1 MGLFGPEKILL
12 HIEKFDYKPGE
23 TIKGTVKLQLK
34 KPLNARK
41 LEVGLIGRKIEQQSG
56 IRIGM
61 SPGSHKTG
69 YQKSTQY
76 STVYD
81 FQIPLC
87 GEQEYLEGLFPFE
100 IKIPDNI
107 LQENATSQGNVAT
120 AVNVLKTLSG
130 VSSRV
135 EWMVVARLD
144 VPLKLDVSK
153 SQKIVLS

>member
-56 IRIGM
+56 IRIGL
-61 SPGSHKTG
+61 SPGSPKTG
-69 YQKSTQY
+69 YQKTTQY

-81 FQIPLC
+81 FQIPLS
-87 GEQEYLEGLFPFE
+87 GEQEYLEGMYPFE
-100 IKIPDNI
+100 IKIPENI
-107 LQENATSQGNVAT
+107 LQDNISSQGNVAA
-120 AVNVLKTLSG
+120 AVNVLKTISG

-144 VPLKLDVSK
+144 VPLKLDVSAT
-153 SQKIVLS
+153 QKIVLS

>member
-1 MGLFGPEKILL
+1 MGLFGPEKIMLSL
-12 HIEKFDYKPGE
+12 EKYDYKPGE

-41 LEVGLIGRKIEQQSG
+41 LEVGFIGRKIEQQSG
-56 IRIGM
+56 IRVGI

-69 YQKSTQY
+69 YQKTTQY

-81 FQIPLC
+81 FQMPLS
-87 GEQEYLEGLFPFE
+87 GEQEYLEGTYPFE
-100 IKIPDNI
+100 IKIPENI
-107 LQENATSQGNVAT
+107 LQDNISSQGNVAA
-120 AVNVLKTLSG
+120 AVNMLKTLSG

-144 VPLKLDVSK
+144 LPMKLDVSA